1 MITGNVFD
9 AYEVR
14 FSDGTSTVLSAK
26 DENQARQ
33 IIKVLLPSA
42 SIEMTS
48 RVGNE
53 STIAA

>member
-53 STIAA
+53 STVAA